1 MYWKDDGAVIVSV
14 FQDSDPQPLSGQRR
28 KQGVEQGMEQEASR
42 QYRGGGRKK
51 LVKGGRREGGDNLA
65 ANSSGGGG

>member
-1 MYWKDDGAVIVSV
+1 MYGKDDGAVIVSV

-42 QYRGGGRKK
+42 QYRGGEK
-51 LVKGGRREGGDNLA
+51 LVKGGRREGGSILRLIRR
-65 ANSSGGGG
+65 GGGGLK